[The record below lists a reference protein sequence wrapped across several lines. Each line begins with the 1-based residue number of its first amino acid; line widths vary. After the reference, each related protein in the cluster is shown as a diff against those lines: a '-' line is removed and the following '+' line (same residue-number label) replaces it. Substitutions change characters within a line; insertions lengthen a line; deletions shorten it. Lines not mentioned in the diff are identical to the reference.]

1 MGHPFPYP
9 NPTRIPRRF
18 SNLSG
23 ADVTVEST
31 AIYTFYE
38 LPGEP
43 WVRVRPGGDL
53 NRPYFS
59 AILASQSKNRKRL
72 MKGKIDADMLE
83 KNREVD
89 RKLYPRH
96 IDAGEWG
103 GWQEA
108 LPNADPTALVEYE
121 DIEYSPQGFKEL
133 MEQLPADLFD
143 ELRAFC
149 NEPVNFRSEDEPDLD
164 DIAETAG
171 N

>member
-1 MGHPFPYP
+1 M
-9 NPTRIPRRF
+9 RF

-23 ADVTVEST
+23 ADVTAEST
-31 AIYTFYE
+31 AIFTFFD

-43 WVRVRPGGDL
+43 WVRVRPGGAL
-53 NRPYFS
+53 NRPYFA

-72 MKGKIDADMLE
+72 MKGKIDAGMLE
-83 KNREVD
+83 RNRQID
-89 RKLYPRH
+89 RKLYPQH
-96 IDAGEWG
+96 IDAGDWG
-103 GWQEA
+103 GWVDEA
-108 LPNADPTALVEYE
+108 QGNREVA
-121 DIEYSPQGFKEL
+121 YSPQGFKEL

-164 DIAETAG
+164 DIEETAG

>member
-1 MGHPFPYP
+1 M
-9 NPTRIPRRF
+9 RF

-23 ADVTVEST
+23 AQVGAEST
-31 AIYTFYE
+31 ARFHFYD

-43 WVRVRPGGDL
+43 WILVKPGGDL
-53 NRPYFS
+53 NRPYF
-59 AILASQSKNRKRL
+59 AAVLASQSKNRKRL
-72 MKGKIDADMLE
+72 MKGKIDAEMLE
-83 KNREVD
+83 RNREVD

-103 GWQEA
+103 GW
-108 LPNADPTALVEYE
+108 E
-121 DIEYSPQGFKEL
+121 DDEGNEVPYSPQAFEEL
-133 MEQLPADLFD
+133 MQQLPSDLFD

>member
-1 MGHPFPYP
+1 M
-9 NPTRIPRRF
+9 RF

-23 ADVTVEST
+23 ANVTVEST
-31 AIYTFYE
+31 AIFTFYD

-53 NRPYFS
+53 NRPYF
-59 AILASQSKNRKRL
+59 AAVLASQSKNRKRL
-72 MKGKIDADMLE
+72 MRGKIDAEMLE
-83 KNREVD
+83 RNRQID
-89 RKLYPRH
+89 RKLYPKH

-103 GWQEA
+103 GWEEEIPNEDPAAEVKYQE
-108 LPNADPTALVEYE
+108 VEY
-121 DIEYSPQGFKEL
+121 SQQGFAEL
-133 MEQLPADLFD
+133 CEQLPADLFD

-164 DIAETAG
+164 DIEETAG

>member
-1 MGHPFPYP
+1 M
-9 NPTRIPRRF
+9 RF

-31 AIYTFYE
+31 AIFTFYD

-43 WVRVRPGGDL
+43 WVRVKPGGDL
-53 NRPYFS
+53 NRPYFA

-72 MKGKIDADMLE
+72 MKGKIDAEMLE
-83 KNREVD
+83 SNRLID
-89 RKLYPRH
+89 RKLYPKH

-103 GWQEA
+103 GWLDDETGDEVA
-108 LPNADPTALVEYE
+108 
-121 DIEYSPQGFKEL
+121 YSASGFKEL

-143 ELRAFC
+143 DLRAFC
-149 NEPVNFRSEDEPDLD
+149 NEPVNYRSEDEPDLD

>member
-1 MGHPFPYP
+1 MK
-9 NPTRIPRRF
+9 F

-23 ADVTVEST
+23 ADVTPEST
-31 AIYTFYE
+31 AIFTFYD

-72 MKGKIDADMLE
+72 LKGKIDMDMLE
-83 KNREVD
+83 RNRQVD
-89 RKLYPRH
+89 RKLYPLH
-96 IDAGEWG
+96 IDGKEWG
-103 GWQEA
+103 GWIDDE
-108 LPNADPTALVEYE
+108 DGSEVEY
-121 DIEYSPQGFKEL
+121 SAAGFKEL

-143 ELRAFC
+143 DLRAFC
-149 NEPVNFRSEDEPDLD
+149 NEPVNFRSDDEPDLD
-164 DIAETAG
+164 DIEETAG